1 MESKTPSVYYR
12 LELDDYS
19 AAAFTSFGK
28 YYYGTLDEIRDFIDK
43 LCSNEDFGDRFVE
56 LILAFYAFEDKLVLC
71 PYRWFE
77 ENFPDDVGY
86 VVNSAIRQELTA
98 ESENAEAVRQF
109 IWNHY
114 AAFDNRT
121 LAVAVKDIDYYLTS
135 SLFQA
140 ANAEEWRKL
149 QAAFKSEIDNREAQ
163 EGACP

>member
-1 MESKTPSVYYR
+1 MNHRKMPSLSEMERIEQSLLGEK
-12 LELDDYS
+12 
-19 AAAFTSFGK
+19 
-28 YYYGTLDEIRDFIDK
+28 LDEMLYRIEK
-43 LCSNEDFGDRFVE
+43 EDIAYVITEGGK
-56 LILAFYAFEDKLVLC
+56 DKLVLC

>member
-1 MESKTPSVYYR
+1 MNHRKMPPLSEMERIEQSLLGEK
-12 LELDDYS
+12 
-19 AAAFTSFGK
+19 
-28 YYYGTLDEIRDFIDK
+28 LDEMLDRIEK
-43 LCSNEDFGDRFVE
+43 EDSAYVITEGGK
-56 LILAFYAFEDKLVLC
+56 DKLVLC

>member
-1 MESKTPSVYYR
+1 MNHRKMPSLSEMERIEQSLLGEK
-12 LELDDYS
+12 
-19 AAAFTSFGK
+19 
-28 YYYGTLDEIRDFIDK
+28 LDEMLDRIEK
-43 LCSNEDFGDRFVE
+43 EDNAYVITEGGK
-56 LILAFYAFEDKLVLC
+56 DKLVLC

>member
-1 MESKTPSVYYR
+1 MNHRKMPSLSEMERIEQSLLGEK
-12 LELDDYS
+12 
-19 AAAFTSFGK
+19 
-28 YYYGTLDEIRDFIDK
+28 LDEMLDRIEK
-43 LCSNEDFGDRFVE
+43 EDIAYVITEGGK
-56 LILAFYAFEDKLVLC
+56 DKLVLC

-114 AAFDNRT
+114 AAFDKRT

>member
-1 MESKTPSVYYR
+1 MKLKISER
-12 LELDDYS
+12 LTQPEVGHY
-19 AAAFTSFGK
+19 
-28 YYYGTLDEIRDFIDK
+28 IDW
-43 LCSNEDFGDRFVE
+43 LGS
-56 LILAFYAFEDKLVLC
+56 
-71 PYRWFE
+71 
-77 ENFPDDVGY
+77 VGY
-86 VVNSAIRQELTA
+86 RNVNCSMTYDGH
-98 ESENAEAVRQF
+98 SENAEAVRQF

>member
-1 MESKTPSVYYR
+1 MNHRKMHSLSEMERIEQSLLGEK
-12 LELDDYS
+12 
-19 AAAFTSFGK
+19 
-28 YYYGTLDEIRDFIDK
+28 LDEMLDRIEK
-43 LCSNEDFGDRFVE
+43 EDIAYVITEGGK
-56 LILAFYAFEDKLVLC
+56 DKLVLC

-149 QAAFKSEIDNREAQ
+149 QAAFKSEINNREAQ

>member
-1 MESKTPSVYYR
+1 MNHRKMPSLSEMERIEQSLLGEK
-12 LELDDYS
+12 
-19 AAAFTSFGK
+19 
-28 YYYGTLDEIRDFIDK
+28 LDEMLDRIEK
-43 LCSNEDFGDRFVE
+43 EDIAYVITEGGK
-56 LILAFYAFEDKLVLC
+56 DKLVLC
-71 PYRWFE
+71 PYRWIE

-149 QAAFKSEIDNREAQ
+149 QAAFKSEINNREAQ

>member
-1 MESKTPSVYYR
+1 MNHRKMPSLSEMERIEQSLLGEK
-12 LELDDYS
+12 
-19 AAAFTSFGK
+19 
-28 YYYGTLDEIRDFIDK
+28 LDEMLDRIEK
-43 LCSNEDFGDRFVE
+43 EDIAYVITEDGK
-56 LILAFYAFEDKLVLC
+56 DKLVLC
-71 PYRWFE
+71 PHRWFE
-77 ENFPDDVGY
+77 ENFPDDVGC

>member
-1 MESKTPSVYYR
+1 MNHRKMPSLSEMERIEQSLLGEK
-12 LELDDYS
+12 
-19 AAAFTSFGK
+19 
-28 YYYGTLDEIRDFIDK
+28 LDEMLDRIEK
-43 LCSNEDFGDRFVE
+43 EDIAYVITEGGK
-56 LILAFYAFEDKLVLC
+56 DKLVLC

-121 LAVAVKDIDYYLTS
+121 WAVAVKDIDYYLTS

>member
-1 MESKTPSVYYR
+1 MNHRKMPSLSEMERIEQSLLGEK
-12 LELDDYS
+12 
-19 AAAFTSFGK
+19 
-28 YYYGTLDEIRDFIDK
+28 LDEMLDRIEK
-43 LCSNEDFGDRFVE
+43 EDIAYVITEGCK
-56 LILAFYAFEDKLVLC
+56 DKLVLC

>member
-1 MESKTPSVYYR
+1 MNHRKMPSLSEMERIEQSLLGEK
-12 LELDDYS
+12 
-19 AAAFTSFGK
+19 
-28 YYYGTLDEIRDFIDK
+28 LDEMLDRIEK
-43 LCSNEDFGDRFVE
+43 EDIAYVITEGGK
-56 LILAFYAFEDKLVLC
+56 DKLVLC

-121 LAVAVKDIDYYLTS
+121 LAVVVKDIDYYLTS

-149 QAAFKSEIDNREAQ
+149 QAAFKSEINNREAQ

>member
-1 MESKTPSVYYR
+1 MNHRKMPSLSEMERIEQSLLGEK
-12 LELDDYS
+12 
-19 AAAFTSFGK
+19 
-28 YYYGTLDEIRDFIDK
+28 LDEMLDRIEK
-43 LCSNEDFGDRFVE
+43 EDIAYVITEGGK
-56 LILAFYAFEDKLVLC
+56 DKLVLC

-121 LAVAVKDIDYYLTS
+121 LAVAVKDIDYCITGISKPADLIVVVTENTIKT
-135 SLFQA
+135 L
-140 ANAEEWRKL
+140 
-149 QAAFKSEIDNREAQ
+149 
-163 EGACP
+163 

>member
-1 MESKTPSVYYR
+1 MNHRKMPSLSEMERIEQSLLGEK
-12 LELDDYS
+12 
-19 AAAFTSFGK
+19 
-28 YYYGTLDEIRDFIDK
+28 LDEMLDRIEK
-43 LCSNEDFGDRFVE
+43 EDIAYVITEGGK
-56 LILAFYAFEDKLVLC
+56 DKLVLC

-98 ESENAEAVRQF
+98 ESENADAVRQF